1 MLAAYGM
8 IKSTLTGFT
17 DMRDQDEVSSDA
29 IHNIIIVICSYCGVD
44 MILFL
49 FDVVCYVSIMR

>member
-1 MLAAYGM
+1 
-8 IKSTLTGFT
+8 
-17 DMRDQDEVSSDA
+17 MRDQDEVSSDA
-29 IHNIIIVICSYCGVD
+29 IHNIIIVLCSYCGVD